1 MCRGSEVLVVGGG
14 NSAGQAAMFLS
25 EQTRRVFLLL
35 RSGDLQKGMSSY
47 LAQRVESKENIE
59 VLPHTEIRRMLGD
72 QQLEAVEVE
81 NTQTGEVRTVAT
93 TAVFT
98 FIGAIPRTD
107 WLPAEIETSA
117 RGFVLT
123 GPEVAGSP
131 RWSAGRAPFL
141 LETSRA
147 GVFAAGDVRVGSIN
161 RVASAVGEGAM
172 AIKFIHEYLAGFL
185 AAGENGEAQW

>member
-1 MCRGSEVLVVGGG
+1 
-14 NSAGQAAMFLS
+14 
-25 EQTRRVFLLL
+25 
-35 RSGDLQKGMSSY
+35 MSSY
-47 LAQRVESKENIE
+47 LAQRVETTENIE
-59 VLPHTEIRRMLGD
+59 VLLHTEVRRMLGD

-81 NTQTGEVRTVAT
+81 NIQTGETRTVVT

-107 WLPAEIETSA
+107 WLPAEINTNS

-123 GPEVAGSP
+123 GPDVAGSP
-131 RWSAGRAPFL
+131 QWSTGRAPFL

-161 RVASAVGEGAM
+161 GVASAVGEGAM
-172 AIKFIHEYLAGFL
+172 AIKFIHEYLAGV
-185 AAGENGEAQW
+185 